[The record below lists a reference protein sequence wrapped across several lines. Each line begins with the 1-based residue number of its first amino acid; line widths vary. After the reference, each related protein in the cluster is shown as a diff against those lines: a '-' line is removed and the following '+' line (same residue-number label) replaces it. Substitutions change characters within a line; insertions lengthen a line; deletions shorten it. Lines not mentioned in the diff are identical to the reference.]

1 MATEAYR
8 RAREF
13 AERGGVVARPNGGAL
28 DLVVQKSGVRVSVS
42 VPESALE
49 WFANA
54 ELSSSGSMV
63 SDWCDYEGY
72 DNTPAVQ
79 LEYQMAED
87 VVSFV
92 NKLIERDLR
101 YAVDSRRATKGV
113 LEWLVDGQWQQALPF
128 VPAA

>member
-1 MATEAYR
+1 LATEAYR

-13 AERGGVVARPNGGAL
+13 AERGGIVARPNGVAL
-28 DLVVQKSGVRVSVS
+28 DLVVQKNGVRVSVS

-72 DNTPAVQ
+72 DNTPAGQ
-79 LEYQMAED
+79 LEHEMAED
-87 VVSFV
+87 VVSFCQQ
-92 NKLIERDLR
+92 
-101 YAVDSRRATKGV
+101 VD
-113 LEWLVDGQWQQALPF
+113 
-128 VPAA
+128 